1 MVTFK
6 TISGKTKDF
15 LRKKGDKLSN
25 KRAYLYYL
33 KLPFNNW
40 KDEIDAKTADFIED
54 MINKLE
60 IELELALLNDKYGG
74 GKKLYVE
81 KYVKDIN
88 FSNSN
93 IVIQFDKEELPK
105 INEVIKDA

>member
-40 KDEIDAKTADFIED
+40 KDEIDTKTADFIED

-60 IELELALLNDKYGG
+60 IEQELSLLNDSYGG
-74 GKKLYVE
+74 VRKFIL
-81 KYVKDIN
+81 IN
-88 FSNSN
+88 MLKTQ
-93 IVIQFDKEELPK
+93 I
-105 INEVIKDA
+105 